1 MPANHYALARRMQLK
16 NQITQAY
23 REGDDQK
30 AQRLMAELNKIQ
42 DKLNK

>member
-23 REGDDQK
+23 REGDDAK
-30 AQRLMAELNKIQ
+30 AQKLMAELQKIQ
-42 DKLNK
+42 DKLNQ